1 MQPKE
6 KIMKKSYLIF
16 AILTLLVV
24 LGTTIMGGESIL
36 IFLDIPSMLMVCLIS
51 IFLLLTNYSP
61 SEIVLAFTIGFK
73 KEELNRKDLQKSIN
87 LFDSLGKYLILSAI
101 LGSITGF
108 IAMASYYSRDTNNLG
123 SGDWAGGSALAILT
137 IVYSLIFYMLI
148 AVPFKNGLK
157 NRLIE
162 IE

>member
-1 MQPKE
+1 
-6 KIMKKSYLIF
+6 MKKSYLIF
-16 AILTLLVV
+16 AVLALLVV
-24 LGTTIMGGESIL
+24 LAAMLLGGESIF
-36 IFLDIPSMLMVCLIS
+36 IFLDIPSLLMVCLIS

-73 KEELNRKDLQKSIN
+73 KEGINQKELKKSIN
-87 LFDSLGKYLILSAI
+87 LFDSLGRYLIISAV
-101 LGSITGF
+101 LGVITGF
-108 IAMASYYSRDTNNLG
+108 IAMAVFYSRDTKNLG

-137 IVYSLIFYMLI
+137 IFYSLIIYMLI

-157 NRLIE
+157 NKLIE